1 MKEIKKKQLGNILQ
15 CSWHPDKQVR
25 LQQAEHSGTTPSL
38 AWLVALGLM
47 HSRGRLALLAARA
60 HCDSRTACCQPEP
73 PGPLPWGCSPALHSR
88 LYTEPGLPHPSCTTQ
103 HFSAL
108 CRQRLP
114 SNLSRL
120 WCEASVLSRQSML
133 LPVQHHPQ
141 IYFIKV
147 PDVYWSH

>member
-73 PGPLPWGCSPALHSR
+73 PGPFLWGCSPAPHSP
-88 LYTEPGLPHPSCTTQ
+88 TQSQGCPIPAAQPST
-103 HFSAL
+103 SLL
-108 CRQRLP
+108 CADRD
-114 SNLSRL
+114 
-120 WCEASVLSRQSML
+120 
-133 LPVQHHPQ
+133 HPQ
-141 IYFIKV
+141 TSQDFGARPLYFQGNPCFSQFSIIHK
-147 PDVYWSH
+147 STS